1 MKMSEQIN
9 ELATALVVAQG
20 LIQNPTKSVK
30 NDFFKSKYA
39 DLAGVIDVVRPAF
52 TEAGIAVIQAPSTGA
67 DGEIAVTTT
76 LDHTSGQW
84 MSDQVSMAIDPNA
97 KNPAQA
103 AGSLITYLRRYS
115 LSAFAN
121 VAQNDDDGNSL
132 AGNVKAVEQKPV
144 DNSVLDID
152 AYKELCWKHKDTIIA
167 VKAGIAND
175 DLSSA
180 SEAWYELTKD
190 EQEQLWRAQSKGG
203 CFTTNEQKT
212 IKTSEF
218 RISHYGV
225 EA

>member
-52 TEAGIAVIQAPSTGA
+52 TEAGIAVIQAPSTGP

-76 LDHTSGQW
+76 LVHTSGQW
-84 MSDQVSMAIDPNA
+84 MSDQVSMAIDPSA

-121 VAQNDDDGNSL
+121 CAAEDDDGNSL
-132 AGNVKAVEQKPV
+132 AGNVKAVQQKPV

-152 AYKELCWKHKDTIIA
+152 AYKELCAKHQDTIIA

>member
-1 MKMSEQIN
+1 M
-9 ELATALVVAQG
+9 L
-20 LIQNPTKSVK
+20 
-30 NDFFKSKYA
+30 
-39 DLAGVIDVVRPAF
+39 DVVRPAF
-52 TEAGIAVIQAPSTGA
+52 TKAGIAVIQAPTTG
-67 DGEIAVTTT
+67 DSGEIGVTTT
-76 LDHTSGQW
+76 IVHTSRSVDVRGESQW
-84 MSDQVSMAIDPNA
+84 QIDPAA

-103 AGSLITYLRRYS
+103 AGKIITYLRRYS

-121 VAQNDDDGNSL
+121 VAQEDDDGNSL
-132 AGNVKAVEQKPV
+132 AGNVKAVQQKPV
-144 DNSVLDID
+144 DNSSLDID
-152 AYKELCWKHKDTIIA
+152 AYKELCAKHQDTIIA

>member
-76 LDHTSGQW
+76 LVHTSGQW
-84 MSDQVSMAIDPNA
+84 MSDQVSMAIDPSA

-121 VAQNDDDGNSL
+121 VAQEDDDGNSL
-132 AGNVKAVEQKPV
+132 AGSVKAVEQKDDLAEYQAV
-144 DNSVLDID
+144 CAENNSS
-152 AYKELCWKHKDTIIA
+152 IIA
-167 VKAGIAND
+167 IKAGIANG
-175 DLSSA
+175 DLSLA
-180 SEAWYELTKD
+180 SEAWFELENEIKVA
-190 EQEQLWRAQSKGG
+190 LWRAPSKGG
-203 CFTTNEQKT
+203 CFTTIERDV
-212 IKTSEF
+212 IKSTEF
-218 RISHYGV
+218 REANLGV

>member
-39 DLAGVIDVVRPAF
+39 DLAGVLDVVRPAF
-52 TEAGIAVIQAPSTGA
+52 TQAGIAVIQSPSTG
-67 DGEIAVTTT
+67 DNGEIGVTTT
-76 LDHTSGQW
+76 LVHTSGQW
-84 MSDQVSMAIDPNA
+84 MSDQVSMAIDPSA

-121 VAQNDDDGNSL
+121 VAQEDDDGNSL
-132 AGNVKAVEQKPV
+132 AGSVKAVEQKDDLAEYQAV
-144 DNSVLDID
+144 CAENNSS
-152 AYKELCWKHKDTIIA
+152 IIA
-167 VKAGIAND
+167 IKAGIANG

-180 SEAWYELTKD
+180 AEAWFELENEIKVA
-190 EQEQLWRAQSKGG
+190 LWRAPSKGG
-203 CFTTNEQKT
+203 CFTTIERDV
-212 IKTSEF
+212 IKSTEF
-218 RISHYGV
+218 REANLGV

>member
-76 LDHTSGQW
+76 LVHTSGQW

-121 VAQNDDDGNSL
+121 VAQEDDDGNSL
-132 AGNVKAVEQKPV
+132 AGNVKAVEQKDDLAEYQAV
-144 DNSVLDID
+144 CAENNSS
-152 AYKELCWKHKDTIIA
+152 IIA
-167 VKAGIAND
+167 IKAGIANG

-180 SEAWYELTKD
+180 AEAWFELENEIKVA
-190 EQEQLWRAQSKGG
+190 LWRAPSRGG
-203 CFTTNEQKT
+203 CFTTIERDV
-212 IKTSEF
+212 IKSTEF
-218 RISHYGV
+218 REANLGV

>member
-39 DLAGVIDVVRPAF
+39 DLAGVLDVVRPAF
-52 TEAGIAVIQAPSTGA
+52 TQAGIAVIQSPSTG
-67 DGEIAVTTT
+67 DNGEIGVTTT
-76 LDHTSGQW
+76 LVHTSGQW
-84 MSDQVSMAIDPNA
+84 MSDQVSMAIDPSA

-121 VAQNDDDGNSL
+121 VAQEDDDGNSL
-132 AGNVKAVEQKPV
+132 AGSVKAVEQKPV
-144 DNSVLDID
+144 EQKDDLAEYQAVCAENNSS
-152 AYKELCWKHKDTIIA
+152 IIA
-167 VKAGIAND
+167 IKAGIASG
-175 DLSSA
+175 DLSLA
-180 SEAWYELTKD
+180 AEAWFELENEIKVA
-190 EQEQLWRAQSKGG
+190 LWRAPSKGG
-203 CFTTNEQKT
+203 CFTTIERDV
-212 IKTSEF
+212 IKSTEF
-218 RISHYGV
+218 REANLGV